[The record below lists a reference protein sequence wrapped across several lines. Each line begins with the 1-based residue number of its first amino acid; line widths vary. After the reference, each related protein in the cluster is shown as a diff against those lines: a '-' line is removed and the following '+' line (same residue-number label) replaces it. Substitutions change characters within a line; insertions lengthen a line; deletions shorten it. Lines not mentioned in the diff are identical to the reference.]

1 MTTILNPQRRVELVI
16 AASDESTNLTAG
28 NGKVT
33 FRMPYAMTLTG
44 VRASVKTAPTGSI
57 LIVDINQNGVS
68 VLGTKLSIDAT
79 EKSSTTAASP
89 ATITTTTLTDDAEMT
104 IDIDQ
109 VGATVAGVGLKV
121 VLMGYRL

>member
-1 MTTILNPQRRVELVI
+1 MATILSPQRRVELVI
-16 AASDESTNLTAG
+16 AASDEVTNLTAG
-28 NGKVT
+28 NSKVT
-33 FRMPYAMTLTG
+33 FRMPYSMTLIG
-44 VRASVKTAPTGSI
+44 VRASVKTAPTGST